1 MREIAAGV
9 GLSSP
14 SSVRYQLEWLETLGA
29 VRRRGEARRRG
40 RLTC

>member
-1 MREIAAGV
+1 M
-9 GLSSP
+9 
-14 SSVRYQLEWLETLGA
+14 RYQLEWLETLGA